1 MGKKFYAVRVG
12 ATPGIYT
19 DWEEARKQINGFP
32 NQDYKGFETE
42 EEAIKYLYNLE
53 GRYNHLEKLGEGGFA
68 EVYKILDFTKPIVIK
83 ILKKDLLE
91 DQGAV
96 SRFRR
101 EYEITKS
108 LSDLSGVVNV
118 YDFSETDISYSMEYL
133 DSTLANFIYQNVSSL
148 ELSEKIDII
157 RKILSIITQVHKR
170 GIIHRD
176 ITPRNIFLN
185 DGQIVLADFGL
196 GKDLNSLNSHETM
209 YTRNFGVYDYCS
221 PEQYQ
226 QLKDATKQSDIYSLG
241 KVINYIMTGSPRD
254 EAHMFKC
261 VVEICTT
268 SDPERRYIDCEAIL
282 DNINQIY
289 EYSQKRDAEFVVD
302 LDLRNGNLTVLV
314 QDYLQQISGED
325 LCQKL
330 SDKNYLNFNKLLIQY
345 MSISEINGEEVINK
359 IARSFQDYCGFSF
372 SANDVFAD
380 FAMLIINDNFS
391 QVIKNVAISILNYV
405 AWGVNRFHAQ
415 DLVKALIRNNQ
426 GVEQWITLDKLKSK
440 SWDEF
445 QKADKND

>member
-1 MGKKFYAVRVG
+1 MRKNFYAVRVG
-12 ATPGIYT
+12 AIPGIYT
-19 DWEEARKQINGFP
+19 DWEEAKKQINGFP
-32 NQDYKGFETE
+32 NQQYKGFETE
-42 EEAIKYLYNLE
+42 EEAVKYLYNLE
-53 GRYNHLEKLGEGGFA
+53 GKYNHLEKLGEGGFA

-96 SRFRR
+96 SRFHR

-108 LSDLSGVVNV
+108 LSDLPGVVNV
-118 YDFSETDISYSMEYL
+118 YDFTETDISYSMEYL
-133 DSTLANFIYQNVSSL
+133 DTTLANFIHQNKDSL
-148 ELSEKIDII
+148 ELSEQLDII
-157 RKILSIITQVHKR
+157 RKILSIINQVHER

-254 EAHMFKC
+254 KNHIFKS
-261 VVEICTT
+261 VVEICIT

-289 EYSQKRDAEFVVD
+289 EFSQKKDAESVVD
-302 LDLRNGNLTVLV
+302 LALRNGNLTVLV
-314 QDYLQQISGED
+314 QDYLQKVSGEE

-330 SDKNYLNFNKLLIQY
+330 NDKNYLNFNTLLIQY
-345 MSISEINGEEVINK
+345 ISISEINGEEIINK
-359 IARSFQDYCGFSF
+359 IARSFKGYCGNSF
-372 SANDVFAD
+372 ASYDVFAT
-380 FAMLIINDNFS
+380 FARQIIEEDFS
-391 QVIKNVAISILNYV
+391 QVIKNIAISILNYV
-405 AWGVNRFHAQ
+405 AWGVNRFYAQ
-415 DLVKALIRNNQ
+415 DLVRNLIDRNQNATQ
-426 GVEQWITLDKLKSK
+426 FITLQKLKSK

-445 QKADKND
+445 D